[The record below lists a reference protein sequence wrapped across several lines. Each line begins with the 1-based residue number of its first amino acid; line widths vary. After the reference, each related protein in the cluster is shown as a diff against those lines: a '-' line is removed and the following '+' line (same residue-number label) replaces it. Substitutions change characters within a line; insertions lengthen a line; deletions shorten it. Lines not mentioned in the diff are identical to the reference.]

1 MTKAWLLTSPA
12 PKSHWYET
20 WRFMGE
26 MKRRGLDTIHINPSQ
41 WHMRGSDLFVDNK
54 KLEQPDVIM
63 LRHAVWNTRPLK
75 QIQSFLDNGTFIC
88 NKLHPH
94 IDALDKVT
102 SQPKYVAANIPMPKT
117 EIIDFNDDDA
127 FDIIDDK
134 IGWPC
139 VIKWRFAAGSE
150 RVYLCHNPED
160 AYAVARELINTH
172 RGKTLRPHYATG
184 NIPMSHDIDLKV
196 IVQEYLHLDY
206 MFRVHAIRGRHILPN
221 MQAHGLSM
229 KGYDKFKGNFSS
241 IGTDNPPDGRMT
253 LSTKPTGEMRNL
265 VEKILDTLDLEWGGI
280 DLFATKDG
288 LMLCEV
294 NPTANIVMAEAAS
307 LKNIT
312 GMMIDHMLDG
322 YRSNIN

>member
-1 MTKAWLLTSPA
+1 MKKAWLLTSPA
-12 PKSHWYET
+12 PQSHWYET
-20 WRFMGE
+20 WRFVGE
-26 MKRRGLDTIHINPSQ
+26 MRRRGLDTIHINPSK
-41 WHMRGSDLFVDNK
+41 WKMYGSELFIDGK
-54 KLEQPDVIM
+54 KLEQPNTIM
-63 LRHAVWNTRPLK
+63 LRHAVWDTAPLK
-75 QIQSFLDNGTFIC
+75 QVQTFLDKGTFIC
-88 NKLHPH
+88 NKLQPH

-102 SQPKYVAANIPMPKT
+102 CHPKYIAANIPTPKT
-117 EIIDFNDDDA
+117 EIIDFNDDNA

-172 RGKTLRPHYATG
+172 RGKIFRSKYSIG
-184 NIPMSHDIDLKV
+184 NTPIDQRIDLRM
-196 IVQEYLHLDY
+196 IVQEYLNLDY
-206 MFRVHAIRGRHILPN
+206 MFRVHAIRGKHILAN
-221 MQAHGLSM
+221 MQIHGLSL

-253 LSTKPTGEMRNL
+253 LSTKPTSEMKNL
-265 VEKILDTLDLEWGGI
+265 VEKILYALDLEWGGI
-280 DLFATKDG
+280 DIFPTKNG
-288 LMLCEV
+288 LMVCEV

-312 GMMIDHMLDG
+312 GMMIDHMLEG
-322 YRSNIN
+322 YSSKIN

>member
-26 MKRRGLDTIHINPSQ
+26 MKKRGLDTIHINPSMWKFNGQ
-41 WHMRGSDLFVDNK
+41 ELFINDS

-75 QIQSFLDNGTFIC
+75 HVKTFLDRGTYIC
-88 NKLHPH
+88 NPLLPH

-102 SQPKYVAANIPMPKT
+102 SQPKYIAAKIPMPKT
-117 EIIDFNDDDA
+117 EIIDFNDDLA
-127 FDIIDDK
+127 IDIIDDK

-150 RVYLCHNPED
+150 RVYLCHNPEEV
-160 AYAVARELINTH
+160 YAVAKELINTH
-172 RGKTLRPHYATG
+172 RGRIVRPHYATG
-184 NIPMSHDIDLKV
+184 NIPLTHDIDLKV
-196 IVQEYLHLDY
+196 IAQEYLHLDY

-221 MQAHGLSM
+221 MQIHGLSL

-253 LSTKPTGEMRNL
+253 LATKAPEEMRIM
-265 VEKILDTLDLEWGGI
+265 VENILDALGLQWGGI
-280 DLFATKDG
+280 DLFPSKDG
-288 LMLCEV
+288 FMLCEV

-312 GMMIDHMLDG
+312 GMMIDHMLEG
-322 YRSNIN
+322 YRSNRY